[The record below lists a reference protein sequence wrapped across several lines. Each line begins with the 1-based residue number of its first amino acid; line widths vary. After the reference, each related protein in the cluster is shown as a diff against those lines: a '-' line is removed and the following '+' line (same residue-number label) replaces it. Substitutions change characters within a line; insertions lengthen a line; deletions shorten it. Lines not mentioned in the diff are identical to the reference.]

1 MSGICKNKFE
11 SSHNLG
17 PLDRPGAR
25 CEQVGEKKIT
35 HLETGCKSVTRSSSS
50 NIWTREAKKSSRV
63 QCGGARANAS
73 MSADGLCTPS
83 RYDPKEMTATRP
95 LLPFVA
101 FPDSDS
107 PISLLKSPQFSASLL
122 RLPLRL
128 LRALVLATELLVL
141 AAREGGSGRGGTETG
156 EADLDLD
163 LVDLDVLVDLDDALD
178 DDVQLLM
185 LPRLLLSHV
194 DLAHPGLVGAVVVS
208 SSLHWHRMSSRL
220 LSTRRRLV
228 SPSGVS

>member
-1 MSGICKNKFE
+1 
-11 SSHNLG
+11 
-17 PLDRPGAR
+17 
-25 CEQVGEKKIT
+25 
-35 HLETGCKSVTRSSSS
+35 
-50 NIWTREAKKSSRV
+50 
-63 QCGGARANAS
+63 

-95 LLPFVA
+95 LLPLVA
-101 FPDSDS
+101 FPPDKDS
-107 PISLLKSPQFSASLL
+107 PISLLQSPQFSASLL
-122 RLPLRL
+122 LRP
-128 LRALVLATELLVL
+128 LRALALATELHVL
-141 AAREGGSGRGGTETG
+141 APREGGSGRGGMDTG

-163 LVDLDVLVDLDDALD
+163 DVDLDVLVDLDALD

-194 DLAHPGLVGAVVVS
+194 DRAHPGLIGTVDR

-228 SPSGVS
+228 RPSGVSKMFRPRRAKVRASSCSWYWMSCRYGGGHVMLV

>member
-1 MSGICKNKFE
+1 
-11 SSHNLG
+11 
-17 PLDRPGAR
+17 
-25 CEQVGEKKIT
+25 
-35 HLETGCKSVTRSSSS
+35 
-50 NIWTREAKKSSRV
+50 
-63 QCGGARANAS
+63 
-73 MSADGLCTPS
+73 
-83 RYDPKEMTATRP
+83 MTATRP

-107 PISLLKSPQFSASLL
+107 PISLSKSPQFSASLL

-128 LRALVLATELLVL
+128 LRALALATELLVL
-141 AAREGGSGRGGTETG
+141 AAREGGSGRGGTDTG

-194 DLAHPGLVGAVVVS
+194 DLAHPGLVGTVVVS